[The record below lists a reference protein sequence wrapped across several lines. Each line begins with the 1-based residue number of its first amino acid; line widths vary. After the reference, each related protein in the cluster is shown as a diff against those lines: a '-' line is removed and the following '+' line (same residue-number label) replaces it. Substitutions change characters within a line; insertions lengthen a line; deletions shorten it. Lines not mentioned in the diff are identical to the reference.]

1 MNASAAAS
9 RSSVLRPGRT
19 RVRISASVPATIR
32 PARAMMSTSR
42 GDLRVTIV
50 PLLLQRLA
58 DPPGDLLD
66 LADRRHSPDAA
77 PGLVPGEHRSGLL
90 PIGAEPGGDR
100 GRIVVG
106 AALDLPAMIQPG
118 QDLLVGDV

>member
-9 RSSVLRPGRT
+9 RSSVLSPGRT

-50 PLLLQRLA
+50 PLSLQGLA

-66 LADRRHSPDAA
+66 LADRRHPPDTA
-77 PGLVPGEHRSGLL
+77 PRLVPGQHRSGLL
-90 PIGAEPGGDR
+90 PIGAKPGGDR

-106 AALDLPAMIQPG
+106 TALDLPAVVQPG
-118 QDLLVGDV
+118 Q